1 MNEGGRLQCA
11 AEIQGSVTF
20 FLLEFEK
27 LEANGKTIQSPAIQL
42 WKPSP
47 ENFYK
52 INNDGAYNQNT
63 RTGGWGFVVRDS
75 RAEVLL
81 VRAGKISQAASAL
94 LTEAIAAVKALQ
106 QAAQLGM
113 THIIL
118 ETDASVLASA
128 LRSMEID
135 RSANGCLVRQIQDLM
150 RMEFSCCSVSLL

>member
-63 RTGGWGFVVRDS
+63 RTGGWGRGS
-75 RAEVLL
+75 KGEVLL
-81 VRAGKISQAASAL
+81 AGAGKISRAAL
-94 LTEAIAAVKALQ
+94 ALQ
-106 QAAQLGM
+106 TEVVGALKRATQLGM

-118 ETDASVLASA
+118 ETDASVVASA
-128 LRSMEID
+128 LCSMEID